1 MPDSTGSGA
10 SSPERSLSGSESDYV
25 DTPFTERSVLF
36 DDIDLD
42 FSFQAINAPYIL
54 VVGGCG
60 FIGSHTV
67 WELAKAGYNVG
78 ALSRSEITWR
88 L

>member
-1 MPDSTGSGA
+1 MPGSTGSGA
-10 SSPERSLSGSESDYV
+10 SSPEHSLSGSEFDYV
-25 DTPFTERSVLF
+25 DTPFTERSILF

-42 FSFQAINAPYIL
+42 FAQKSSNAPYIL

-78 ALSRSEITWR
+78 ISSHFAR
-88 L
+88 